1 VLTLVRGLSRA
12 GWGLADQALSS
23 LTNFAL
29 GIFVAR
35 TVGVEEFGA
44 FSLVFAVY
52 LLLMSVCRAFPME
65 PLQIRYSGQPDETIR
80 SASRRAVGSVFA
92 IGVAASIAL
101 LPIAFA
107 FGGSIGGTL
116 LALAVTLPGLLV
128 QDAWRSAFFA
138 WHRGSSAFANDLLWA
153 LVMVTGLVW
162 LTTQGAGTAMA
173 ATFIWGISATL
184 AAIFGIW
191 QTRVVP
197 DPRRTLDWWRE
208 HIDLGPRFI
217 AEVLSR
223 IAGTQVALYGI
234 GLAAGLAA
242 LGSLR
247 AAQLVV
253 GPVQILFLGIGLIAV
268 PEGVRA
274 LSHSRGRLVR
284 LAVLMSVGLAIAGL
298 AWGLVALLLPE
309 AVGEF
314 VLGAAWA
321 PAQEVLAPVIIAQL
335 GILAAAGA
343 GMGLRT
349 LAAARR
355 SLRANLLV
363 SALIVTL
370 GIGGS
375 LVGGT
380 LGAAWG
386 LALAGLLGTLIWWK
400 AFRDELA
407 SSANRPDG
415 RATAV
420 AQSGGGTGGGRSSGG
435 LAGDVGSG
443 KTA

>member
-1 VLTLVRGLSRA
+1 MLTLVRGLSRA

-65 PLQIRYSGQPDETIR
+65 PLQIRYSGTPDATIR
-80 SASRRAVGSVFA
+80 AASRRAVGSVLA
-92 IGVAASIAL
+92 IGIAASIVL
-101 LPIAFA
+101 LPIGFVL
-107 FGGSIGGTL
+107 GGSVGGTL
-116 LALAVTLPGLLV
+116 LALALTLPGLLV

-138 WHRGSSAFANDLLWA
+138 WHRGSTAFANDLLWA
-153 LVMVTGLVW
+153 VVMAGGLIW
-162 LTTQGAGTAMA
+162 LTSQGAGTAIA
-173 ATFIWGISATL
+173 ATLVWGTSATV
-184 AAIFGIW
+184 AAVAGMW
-191 QTRVVP
+191 QARVLP
-197 DPRRTLDWWRE
+197 DPRRTRDWWRE

-223 IAGTQVALYGI
+223 LAGGQIAVYGI
-234 GLAAGLAA
+234 GVAAGLAA

-274 LSHSRGRLVR
+274 LSHSRGRLVW
-284 LAVLMSVGLAIAGL
+284 LAVLMSVGLGLAGL
-298 AWGLVALLLPE
+298 LWGLIALLLPE
-309 AVGEF
+309 QWGTFILGDAWDPAREVLLPVVVGQ
-314 VLGAAWA
+314 LGA
-321 PAQEVLAPVIIAQL
+321 LASS
-335 GILAAAGA
+335 GA
-343 GMGLRT
+343 TMGLRT

-355 SLRANLLV
+355 SLRANLV
-363 SALIVTL
+363 ISVLIVVL
-370 GIGGS
+370 GIGGAVT
-375 LVGGT
+375 LGT

-386 LALAGLLGTLIWWK
+386 LAVAGLLGTLIWWK

-407 SSANRPDG
+407 TTTERPAG
-415 RATAV
+415 TVATVLQA
-420 AQSGGGTGGGRSSGG
+420 GGGGASGG
-435 LAGDVGSG
+435 LSGDVGPRKAS
-443 KTA
+443 